1 MKSNKTKSA
10 MTALVVAAMLCSAA
24 MPIRAAEAQWV
35 NNNGTWSYVK
45 EDGSIAKGWIKDN
58 NCWYAFD
65 DNGAMRTAGSLPM
78 NIGISWVN
86 PVSCRQMLG

>member
-1 MKSNKTKSA
+1 
-10 MTALVVAAMLCSAA
+10 MTALVIAAMLCSAA

-65 DNGAMRTAGSLPM
+65 DNGAMRTGWIASNEHWYFMGESGVM
-78 NIGISWVN
+78 QADAWVEDN
-86 PVSCRQMLG
+86 GAR